1 VRREGALTLEQV
13 RQWEARSDAPAL
25 VIVISVLVA
34 FALSWV
40 LAGKNDTLDES
51 KSAIF
56 SLLLFLMA
64 VVSGIGYLV
73 GLVPGVYPVAYAVL
87 FVLAMFACVLNGL

>member
-1 VRREGALTLEQV
+1 VRGGALTLEQV
-13 RQWEARSDAPAL
+13 RQWEAQSDVPAL
-25 VIVISVLVA
+25 VIIASVLVA
-34 FALSWV
+34 LVLSIV
-40 LAGKNDTLDES
+40 LAGKDDALDEG

-87 FVLAMFACVLNGL
+87 FVLAMFAGVLNGL